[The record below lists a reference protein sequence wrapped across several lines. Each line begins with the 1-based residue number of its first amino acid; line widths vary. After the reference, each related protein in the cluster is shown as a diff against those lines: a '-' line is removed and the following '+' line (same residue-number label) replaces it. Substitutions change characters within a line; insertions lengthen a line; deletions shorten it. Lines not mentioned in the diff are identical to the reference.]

1 MKNAILWKL
10 RKEII
15 PNTNIFFAFLGLKN
29 LLYEYDW
36 ILGVIMTILY

>member
-15 PNTNIFFAFLGLKN
+15 PNKPKIIKEIKT
-29 LLYEYDW
+29 
-36 ILGVIMTILY
+36 TITDPLQKKDMK